1 MASRSCFAAREI
13 HEITRGSIVDY
24 FGRPAIKSNKGK
36 HDPNLPIKHWWI
48 TAQAAIADPDVASR
62 LGRLT
67 KAERWSGSGEFADTA
82 MVFTPT
88 RKTTTAWTAPTRQ
101 DRCAGARR

>member
-1 MASRSCFAAREI
+1 LLLQEREETDVCDGKMSR
-13 HEITRGSIVDY
+13 T
-24 FGRPAIKSNKGK
+24 
-36 HDPNLPIKHWWI
+36 L
-48 TAQAAIADPDVASR
+48 QAAIADPDVASR

-67 KAERWSGSGEFADTA
+67 KAERWSGSGEFGDTA